1 MFNGLGWG
9 EIAVLLVIGLFV
21 FGPDKLPRVARDA
34 GRLIRQLRQMATG
47 VTNDLRAELG
57 PEYADLDIRDLHPK
71 TFVRKALLED
81 DDELFPSIL
90 DKHGKLDLFGDDT
103 PSGPLLTKDR
113 SPGGATSLSKNNG
126 AKATTKASP
135 SSPAAQP
142 EPADT
147 PWDTDA
153 T

>member
-1 MFNGLGWG
+1 VFNGLGWG
-9 EIAVLLVIGLFV
+9 EIAVLLLIGLFV

-34 GRLIRQLRQMATG
+34 GRMIRQLRQMANG
-47 VTNDLRAELG
+47 MTNDLRAELG

-81 DDELFPSIL
+81 DDEPLFPSIL
-90 DKHGKLDLFGDDT
+90 DKSGKLDLFGDDT

-126 AKATTKASP
+126 AKAT
-135 SSPAAQP
+135 SSRRPAQS

-147 PWDTDA
+147 PWDTD
-153 T
+153 TT